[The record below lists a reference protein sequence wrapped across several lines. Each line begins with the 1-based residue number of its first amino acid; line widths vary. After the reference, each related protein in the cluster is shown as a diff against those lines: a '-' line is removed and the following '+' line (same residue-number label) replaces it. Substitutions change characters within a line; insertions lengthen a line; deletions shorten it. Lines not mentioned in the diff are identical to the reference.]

1 MELFQKYIKKYTL
14 SFVVPIL
21 AMILCII
28 ADNLSPYIQK
38 ILVDKAFKDGNTKLL
53 FTLLTILFV
62 VAITRSIAAYVKE
75 YLFDIVSLKISRS
88 IRQDLFKKIQSFEFS
103 YFDGM
108 NTGELMSRMSEDTDI
123 IWQTISFGLRL
134 FVESI
139 LCFGLSLTMMLFL
152 DWQLGLACLVALLPI
167 GFLNLRFHKKL
178 STNYD
183 AISDQTAQINSTA
196 QQNISGVRLV
206 KSFAREKHEILKFL
220 NINNVYY
227 DLNVKL
233 SKVTSTY
240 LPLMDFLTNIS
251 LVVMIIF
258 GGYLAIKGQIT
269 LGTLLA
275 FSSYVLTLVNCSRMV
290 GNVTSLLAQN
300 KASSEKIFTIL
311 NKEPE
316 ILSES
321 NSYSPD
327 EIKGDIEFRN
337 VSLKYNT
344 EEEAVLKNINLNIP
358 AGSTVAIMG
367 TTGAGKSSLL
377 SLIGRY
383 YDPCEGE
390 VLIDGVNVK
399 NWDLNL
405 LRSKMSIVFQDTFLF
420 SDTIENNIKFSN
432 GNLSKEEL
440 INVSQK
446 ACAYNFINSFEDG
459 FDTLIGERGLGLSGG
474 QKQRLS
480 IARALARNGKI
491 LILDDATSALDMET
505 EFTLL
510 KNLNENDDVHPTT
523 FIIGHRISAVKNA
536 DIILFMENGHVVEY
550 GNHDELLAKKG
561 YYYDIYCDQFKDF
574 DMLESE
580 VG

>member
-14 SFVVPIL
+14 SFIVPIS
-21 AMILCII
+21 AMILCIV
-28 ADNLSPYIQK
+28 ADNASPYIQK
-38 ILVDKAFKDGNTKLL
+38 ILVDGAFKTGNTSLL
-53 FTLLTILFV
+53 FTLLILLLV
-62 VAITRSIAAYVKE
+62 IAVTRSIAAYVKE

-139 LCFGLSLTMMLFL
+139 LCFTLSLSMMLFL
-152 DWQLGLACLVALLPI
+152 NWQLALACLVALLPI
-167 GFLNLRFHKKL
+167 GLLNLRFHKKL

-183 AISDQTAQINSTA
+183 EISDQTAEINSTA

-251 LVVMIIF
+251 LVVMIVF
-258 GGYLAIKGQIT
+258 GGYLKIKGQIT

-290 GNVTSLLAQN
+290 GNITSLLAQN
-300 KASSEKIFTIL
+300 KASSEKIFAIL
-311 NKEPE
+311 NKEPN
-316 ILSES
+316 ILSDLD
-321 NSYSPD
+321 SYNPD
-327 EIKGDIEFRN
+327 EIKGDIEFKN
-337 VSLKYNT
+337 VSLKYN
-344 EEEAVLKNINLNIP
+344 EDVVLKNINLKIP

-377 SLIGRY
+377 SLLGRY

-399 NWDLNL
+399 NWNLDL
-405 LRSKMSIVFQDTFLF
+405 LRSKMSVVFQDTFLF

-432 GNLSKEEL
+432 GHLSQEEL
-440 INVSQK
+440 IAVSKK
-446 ACAYNFINSFEDG
+446 ACAYDFIASFEDG

-480 IARALARNGKI
+480 IARAFARNGKI

-510 KNLNENDDVHPTT
+510 KNLDENDDVHPTT

-536 DIILFMENGHVVEY
+536 DIILFMEDGHVVEH
-550 GNHDELLAKKG
+550 GNHDELLSKKG

-574 DMLESE
+574 DSLESE